1 MMRRLIFTFL
11 LGLAGLLS
19 VASTAQAGPPV
30 QHVQW
35 RDMTAWLVSDD
46 SLPLITVKMAWLGGS
61 ASEAE
66 AQAGVSM
73 LMARLMNEGA
83 GDLPAKEFQQAMADK
98 AISIGFNSELDEVT
112 ATLRC
117 LKRYQQSC
125 FTLLR
130 LAVTAPRFDAEAV
143 ARMKGEQRAAILRSQ
158 QSPGTIAAKRFR
170 DLAFPAH
177 PYARSVN
184 GTMAQLDALSADDI
198 RARYRAVLARD
209 NLRLAVVGDISR
221 AEVRRMMRDVFG
233 ALPARNRVVR
243 APDITP
249 AEGPQR
255 AHIDRAGPQT
265 TIVFGHRGVAYDDP
279 LFFPAFVMNS
289 ILGGSGFSSRLTEQ
303 VREKRGLAYSVYS
316 YFSNNEH
323 AALWRGSVASDN
335 KTAQQALD
343 VIRAEMRRMAEDG
356 VSAARLA
363 SAKTYLTGAY
373 ALRFDSGNKIAG
385 QLIGVQLMGLPI
397 DYFTTRNENI
407 EAVTQADIKRAA
419 QLLLADK
426 LLVVS
431 VGGTAVT
438 LAPLSETP

>member
-1 MMRRLIFTFL
+1 MTRRLIFTFL
-11 LGLAGLLS
+11 LSLAAVLGVS
-19 VASTAQAGPPV
+19 SAAQAGPPV

-61 ASEAE
+61 ASEAK
-66 AQAGVSM
+66 AQAGVTM

-83 GDLPAKEFQQAMADK
+83 GDLPAKQFQQAMADK
-98 AISIGFNSELDEVT
+98 AISIGFSSELDEVT

-143 ARMKGEQRAAILRSQ
+143 SRMKGEQRAAILCSQ
-158 QSPGTIAAKRFR
+158 QIPGSIAAKRFR
-170 DLAFPAH
+170 GLAFPAH

-184 GTMAQLDALSADDI
+184 GTMAQLDALTADDI
-198 RARYRAVLARD
+198 RARYRTVLARD

-233 ALPARNRVVR
+233 ALPAQNRIVR
-243 APDITP
+243 APDIEP

-255 AHIDRAGPQT
+255 THIKRAGPQT

-385 QLIGVQLMGLPI
+385 QLIGVQLMGLPM
-397 DYFTTRNENI
+397 DYFTTRNQNI